1 MLKRILISS
10 SLFAFRANLILLTAI
25 SSSYAQQFSEET
37 LLSNQV
43 QQLLIN
49 TNQTVNT
56 ETVDYFAKK
65 IIPNRQYYSNDV
77 IAKVYLLLARDA
89 LKQGDIDQVSDY
101 VQQGLAANG
110 VDKRVNL
117 ALKLKLA
124 EVYIANQKPQELLSL
139 TELVVKESQLSTSLK
154 YQLMALSYR
163 SVAYA
168 MQGKHRSA
176 LKDLQRVE
184 RGLSNSALIE
194 HIDLLTILAKAYHQL
209 EDYQTSRIM
218 LLKVLKL
225 SVQMKKNHKLAQT
238 HLSLGFAYLHLQRFD
253 DAYNAFWE
261 SKNFAQKQ
269 QAKIL
274 VAHANKWLGIVLVK
288 QKQFKDA
295 FSPLLLAIDSYG
307 KYNLRMDQVE
317 AIIALA
323 KARLEFNQ
331 TAEGVNLLTTAI
343 DLLNGDN
350 VSTDFTGFY
359 RMVAEMHFAEQ
370 RYQMAYKWQ
379 EKHSRILL
387 KKVNKKNK
395 TDTIAMGLSELFIE
409 SGEAQ
414 SLIDSSNALAIK
426 FYEQSELSK
435 SLSKKNKQQ
444 GIIIFLLSLILF
456 VLIVVAG
463 VFLLKTKHNKKT
475 HDNEGLDKSKQHLA
489 ASMKT
494 KQHYQLI
501 FKKAKKF
508 HYPLNIAYLTIEN
521 WQTLIFQFNKK
532 NIVEVQNEI
541 ASLINSLL
549 AEFDFAGQLNEGE
562 YLLLFEHQ
570 TLEEVKVKLNKVVQA
585 INTRSFAN
593 LGDFSLIIKHSLKV
607 PDYKDIDPYLFLAST
622 IEMIDGTKSNKP
634 VVE

>member
-1 MLKRILISS
+1 
-10 SLFAFRANLILLTAI
+10 
-25 SSSYAQQFSEET
+25 
-37 LLSNQV
+37 
-43 QQLLIN
+43 
-49 TNQTVNT
+49 
-56 ETVDYFAKK
+56 
-65 IIPNRQYYSNDV
+65 
-77 IAKVYLLLARDA
+77 
-89 LKQGDIDQVSDY
+89 
-101 VQQGLAANG
+101 
-110 VDKRVNL
+110 
-117 ALKLKLA
+117 
-124 EVYIANQKPQELLSL
+124 
-139 TELVVKESQLSTSLK
+139 
-154 YQLMALSYR
+154 
-163 SVAYA
+163 
-168 MQGKHRSA
+168 
-176 LKDLQRVE
+176 
-184 RGLSNSALIE
+184 
-194 HIDLLTILAKAYHQL
+194 
-209 EDYQTSRIM
+209 
-218 LLKVLKL
+218 
-225 SVQMKKNHKLAQT
+225 
-238 HLSLGFAYLHLQRFD
+238 
-253 DAYNAFWE
+253 
-261 SKNFAQKQ
+261 
-269 QAKIL
+269 
-274 VAHANKWLGIVLVK
+274 
-288 QKQFKDA
+288 
-295 FSPLLLAIDSYG
+295 
-307 KYNLRMDQVE
+307 
-317 AIIALA
+317 
-323 KARLEFNQ
+323 
-331 TAEGVNLLTTAI
+331 LTTAI

-395 TDTIAMGLSELFIE
+395 IDTIAMGLSALFIE

-426 FYEQSELSK
+426 VFEQSELSK

-532 NIVEVQNEI
+532 NIAEVQNEI

-570 TLEEVKVKLNKVVQA
+570 TLEEVKVKLNKVIQA

>member
-10 SLFAFRANLILLTAI
+10 SLFAFRANLILLIAI
-25 SSSYAQQFSEET
+25 PSSYAQQFSEET

-77 IAKVYLLLARDA
+77 IAKVYLLLARA
-89 LKQGDIDQVSDY
+89 AINQGDIDQVSDY
-101 VQQGLAANG
+101 AQLGLAANG

-117 ALKLKLA
+117 ALQLKLA

-139 TELVVKESQLSTSLK
+139 TELAVKESELSTSLK

-168 MQGKHRSA
+168 MQGKHRNA
-176 LKDLQRVE
+176 LKDLQKVE
-184 RGLSNSALIE
+184 RGLSDSALIE

-238 HLSLGFAYLHLQRFD
+238 HLYLGFAYFHLQRFD

-261 SKNFAQKQ
+261 SKNYAQKQ
-269 QAKIL
+269 QANIL
-274 VAHANKWLGIVLVK
+274 VAHANKWLGIVLVR
-288 QKQFKDA
+288 QKQFQDA
-295 FSPLLLAIDSYG
+295 FLPLLLAIDSYE
-307 KYNLRMDQVE
+307 KYNLREDRVE
-317 AIIALA
+317 AIIAMA

-331 TAEGVNLLTTAI
+331 TAEGFNLLTKATN
-343 DLLNGDN
+343 LLNGDN
-350 VSTDFTGFY
+350 VSTEFTGFY

-370 RYQMAYKWQ
+370 RYEMAYKWQ

-387 KKVNKKNK
+387 TKVNKKNK
-395 TDTIAMGLSELFIE
+395 TDTIAIGLSELFTE
-409 SGEAQ
+409 SVEAQ
-414 SLIDSSNALAIK
+414 GLIDSSKALATK
-426 FYEQSELSK
+426 LFEQSELSK
-435 SLSKKNKQQ
+435 TLSNKYKQQ
-444 GIIIFLLSLILF
+444 GIIIFFLSLILF
-456 VLIVVAG
+456 VLIVVTG
-463 VFLLKTKHNKKT
+463 IFLLKTKQNKKI
-475 HDNEGLDKSKQHLA
+475 HDNEGLDESKQYLA
-489 ASMKT
+489 TSMST

-508 HYPLNIAYLTIEN
+508 HYPLVVGYLTIEN
-521 WQTLIFQFNKK
+521 WQTLIFHFNKK
-532 NIVEVQNEI
+532 NIAEVQNEV

-570 TLEEVKVKLNKVVQA
+570 TLEEVQVKLTKLIQA

-593 LGDFSLIIKHSLKV
+593 LGDVSLIIKHSLKV

-622 IEMIDGTKSNKP
+622 IEMIDGTK
-634 VVE
+634 

>member
-10 SLFAFRANLILLTAI
+10 SIFAFKANLILLIAI
-25 SSSYAQQFSEET
+25 SSPYAQQFSEET

-77 IAKVYLLLARDA
+77 IAKVYLLLARVA
-89 LKQGDIDQVSDY
+89 LNQGDIDKVSEY
-101 VQQGLAANG
+101 VLQGLAANG

-117 ALKLKLA
+117 ALQLKLA
-124 EVYIANQKPQELLSL
+124 EVYIAKQKPQQLLSL
-139 TELVVKESQLSTSLK
+139 TELAVKESRLSTSLK

-168 MQGKHRSA
+168 MQGKHRNA
-176 LKDLQRVE
+176 LKDLQKVE
-184 RGLSNSALIE
+184 RGLSENALIE

-225 SVQMKKNHKLAQT
+225 SVQMKKSHKLAQT
-238 HLSLGFAYLHLQRFD
+238 HLYLGFAYFHLQRFD

-261 SKNFAQKQ
+261 SKNYAQKQ
-269 QAKIL
+269 QANIIF
-274 VAHANKWLGIVLVK
+274 AHANKWLGIVLVK
-288 QKQFKDA
+288 QKQFQDA
-295 FSPLLLAIDSYG
+295 FLPLLLAIDSYE
-307 KYNLRMDQVE
+307 KYSLQMDQVE
-317 AIIALA
+317 AIIAMA
-323 KARLEFNQ
+323 KARLELNQ
-331 TAEGVNLLTTAI
+331 TAEGFNLLTEAT

-359 RMVAEMHFAEQ
+359 RMVAEMHFSKQ
-370 RYQMAYKWQ
+370 RYQLAYKWQ

-395 TDTIAMGLSELFIE
+395 TDTIAAGLSELFIE
-409 SGEAQ
+409 GGEAQ
-414 SLIDSSNALAIK
+414 SLIDSSKALAMK
-426 FYEQSELSK
+426 LFEQSELSK
-435 SLSKKNKQQ
+435 TLSKKSKEQ
-444 GIIIFLLSLILF
+444 GIIIFFLSLVLF
-456 VLIVVAG
+456 ALLVVAG
-463 VFLLKTKHNKKT
+463 IFLLKTKHNKKT
-475 HDNEGLDKSKQHLA
+475 YENEGLDKSKHFFA
-489 ASMKT
+489 TSMKT

-508 HYPLNIAYLTIEN
+508 HYPLNVAYLTIEN
-521 WQTLIFQFNKK
+521 WQTLIFHFNKK
-532 NIVEVQNEI
+532 NIAEVKNEV
-541 ASLINSLL
+541 ASLINSML

-570 TLEEVKVKLNKVVQA
+570 TLEEVKVKITKLVQA

-593 LGDFSLIIKHSLKV
+593 LGDFSLIIKYSLKV
-607 PDYKDIDPYLFLAST
+607 PDYKDIDPYLFLASAV
-622 IEMIDGTKSNKP
+622 EMVDGNKRNKP
-634 VVE
+634 VDQ